1 MKNRHS
7 MKSMREFLLTAGLA
21 ALAYFSP
28 LYEMFIVLMLFVLA
42 DLVTGIVASRK
53 RGIPRSSRRLR
64 KSTAKLVN
72 YIMAMILAFAA
83 ERAFGVEWFVAHRAI
98 GAFICAVEMLSILEN
113 MAVITEHPV
122 FMAIVRW
129 FRGKASAKDAMLKEL
144 IDEKNNLFDT
154 RRNGDRGGDSGRMH
168 GSSGG
173 VGIDRPAAGGHGT
186 DSGSPA

>member
-1 MKNRHS
+1 
-7 MKSMREFLLTAGLA
+7 MREIISVTLLA

-28 LYEMFIVLMLFVLA
+28 LYEMFIVLMFFVVA

-64 KSTAKLVN
+64 KSAAKLVN
-72 YIMAMILAFAA
+72 YIMAMMLAFAA
-83 ERAFGVEWFVAHRAI
+83 EQAFGVEWFVAHRAI

-129 FRGKASAKDAMLKEL
+129 FRGKASAKDAMLKE
-144 IDEKNNLFDT
+144 IVDEKNNLFDT
-154 RRNGDRGGDSGRMH
+154 RRDGDRGGDSGRVH

-173 VGIDRPAAGGHGT
+173 GGIDRPAAGGHGT
-186 DSGSPA
+186 DSGNSA